1 MSETEEGIK
10 IHRDQLLE
18 CLVEF
23 TKIHNRPMSVEA
35 LTQGLPVEDAMMTE
49 LFSVKNA
56 KSGFTR
62 AAERAG
68 FKSRLVKKELKRFS
82 SLLLP
87 AILLLKDHGACIL
100 LSIDEEQQS
109 ARVLIPEMRLGEDTV
124 SLEELEE
131 LYIGYAF
138 LLKHQY
144 HFDFK
149 KHSVSHEKKGH
160 WFWGTLARFK
170 DIYVDVIIAS
180 ILINLF
186 VLATPL
192 FTLNVYD
199 RVIPNNAT
207 GTLWTLAFGVVFI
220 FFMDTVLRTMRSHYL
235 DIASQKGGIIMSSM
249 MFEKVLNNKLD
260 SKPKSVGYFAQN
272 LKDFEGLNNF
282 FSSVSM
288 TVLIDLPFAIIF
300 LVVIGWIAGIVVLV
314 PLFTII
320 LLLLNAYYVMRI
332 LKDNIQEMHDAYKLK
347 NGILI
352 ESLGALETIKTLG
365 TSGLAQWRWEE
376 TNGDIA
382 VKNKKLQ
389 MRSHVIR
396 NITDF
401 LTKFNTIIVVIVSVY
416 QIQSQS
422 MTMGGLL
429 AVMILT
435 GKVVGSVRQIP
446 SLLIQY
452 ESVRGTYKELQ
463 EIMDM
468 PVEKDSEK
476 SYIGMSC
483 VEGNITFDHVS
494 YSYPGEESL
503 SIKDISFTIK
513 AGEKVAIVGR
523 MGAGKSTVQ
532 KLIMKLYEADEG
544 SVLIDGIDIK
554 QIEPADLRKGIV
566 YVPQNIT
573 LFNGTIRENIA
584 FRAPYSPDKQ
594 IIKAAQFSGC
604 MDFINK
610 HPQGFA
616 MLVGEKGE
624 NLSGGQKQTVGIARA
639 FLVPGNI
646 ILLDEPTNSMDG
658 VTEKKFIANLK
669 EHLADETLIV
679 ISHKNS
685 ILELVDRIIVME
697 NGKIIMDGPKEE
709 ILGCLNG

>member
-1 MSETEEGIK
+1 
-10 IHRDQLLE
+10 
-18 CLVEF
+18 
-23 TKIHNRPMSVEA
+23 MSVEA

>member
-1 MSETEEGIK
+1 MSGQTDTP
-10 IHRDQLLE
+10 RCDQLLE

-23 TKIHNRPMSVEA
+23 TKIHNRPMSIEA
-35 LTQGLPVEDAMMTE
+35 LTQGLPVEEGMMPE
-49 LFSVKNA
+49 LFSLKGS
-56 KSGFTR
+56 KSTFTR

-68 FKSRLVKKELKRFS
+68 FKSRLVKKELEYFS

-100 LSIDEEQQS
+100 LSIDHEEQT
-109 ARVLIPEMRLGEDTV
+109 ARVLIPEMRLGEDVV
-124 SLEELEE
+124 SIEELNE

-149 KHSVSHEKKGH
+149 KHSIAYEKAGH
-160 WFWGTLARFK
+160 WFWGTLSRFK
-170 DIYVDVIIAS
+170 DIYFDVITAS

-207 GTLWTLAFGVVFI
+207 GTLWTLASGVVFI
-220 FFMDTVLRTMRSHYL
+220 FFMDTVLRILRSHYL
-235 DIASQKGGIIMSSM
+235 DVASQKGGIIMSSM
-249 MFEKVLNNKLD
+249 MFEKILNNKLD
-260 SKPKSVGYFAQN
+260 AKPKSVGYFAQN
-272 LKDFEGLNNF
+272 VKDFEGLNNF

-314 PLFTII
+314 PLFTIL

-352 ESLGALETIKTLG
+352 ESLSALETIKTLG

-416 QIQSQS
+416 QIQTQS

-452 ESVRGTYKELQ
+452 ESVKGTYNELQ

-476 SYIGMSC
+476 SYIGMS
-483 VEGNITFDHVS
+483 EMQGNITFDNVS

-503 SIKDISFTIK
+503 SIKDVSFTIK
-513 AGEKVAIVGR
+513 AKEKVAIVGR

-532 KLIMKLYEADEG
+532 KLIMKLYEAEEG

-554 QIEPADLRKGIV
+554 QVEPADLRKDIV

-584 FRAPYSPDKQ
+584 FRAPYSTDKSIVQ
-594 IIKAAQFSGC
+594 AAQFAGC

-610 HPQGFA
+610 HPQGFE

-646 ILLDEPTNSMDG
+646 VLLDEPTNSMDG
-658 VTEKKFIANLK
+658 VTEKKFIESLK
-669 EHLADETLIV
+669 GHLGDETLIV

-697 NGKIIMDGPKEE
+697 NGKVIMDGPKDE
-709 ILGCLNG
+709 ILSCLNG

>member
-1 MSETEEGIK
+1 VSEIEEGIK

-49 LFSVKNA
+49 LFSVKNS
-56 KSGFTR
+56 KSIFSR

-100 LSIDEEQQS
+100 LSIDAQEQT

-124 SLEELEE
+124 SLDELEE

-144 HFDFK
+144 RFDFK
-149 KHSVSHEKKGH
+149 RNIVSNEKKGH

-170 DIYVDVIIAS
+170 DIYMDVIIAS
-180 ILINLF
+180 FLINLF
-186 VLATPL
+186 VLATPM

-249 MFEKVLNNKLD
+249 MFEKILNNKLD

-320 LLLLNAYYVMRI
+320 FLLLNAYYVMRI

-376 TNGDIA
+376 TNGEIA

-401 LTKFNTIIVVIVSVY
+401 LTKFNTVIVVIVSVY
-416 QIQSQS
+416 QIQNQA
-422 MTMGGLL
+422 MTMGALL

-452 ESVRGTYKELQ
+452 ESIKGTYKELQ

-476 SYIGMSC
+476 SYIGLSC
-483 VEGNITFDHVS
+483 VEGAITFDRVS

-503 SIKDISFTIK
+503 SIKEISFTIK

-532 KLIMKLYEADEG
+532 KLIMKLYEADKG

-584 FRAPYSPDKQ
+584 FRAPYSTDQQ
-594 IIKAAQFSGC
+594 IVKAAQFSGC

-610 HPQGFA
+610 HPQGFS

-624 NLSGGQKQTVGIARA
+624 NLSGGQIQTVGIARA

-658 VTEKKFIANLK
+658 VTEKTFINNLK